1 MVILIFFF
9 PIIRARL
16 HVALSHI
23 FQFYTILLS
32 QIWPPTKKIGLKNCR
47 HNFFIGTL
55 GPAHDGKRTK
65 FRIIFYITAP
75 YLSVCSRSRTN
86 QYRIFRTIYEF
97 TQIFISPICLLQH
110 LIDTTTIPYKKGLME
125 RPFCLSKQGNVS
137 GREMSS
143 MRWNKLESGGLK
155 AHTFHGW
162 HVVLQWSLWCFV
174 HTKLKCQ
181 LT

>member
-32 QIWPPTKKIGLKNCR
+32 QIWTLTKKIGLKNCR

-75 YLSVCSRSRTN
+75 YLSVVEVEPTNTASSVQFMNLLKYLNPPFVYCSTW
-86 QYRIFRTIYEF
+86 
-97 TQIFISPICLLQH
+97 
-110 LIDTTTIPYKKGLME
+110 LIRPTTIPYKKGLME